1 MSRKHVDIKPILLN
15 IAGSAIVAFGL
26 FNVHSISQV
35 TEGGTL
41 GLTLF
46 FQHWLEISPA
56 ISGFIL
62 NVLCYALGA
71 IVLGKG
77 FILYSSVATVGFSF
91 FYAIFEKIGYLFPK
105 IVDYPLVAAIVGAM
119 FVGIGVG
126 LCVRGGGAPCGDD
139 ALAMSVSKLFH
150 IGIRWVYLISDL
162 AVLLMSLTYIPP
174 IKLLF
179 SLITVVLSGQ
189 IIGMV
194 ADFDFTKLN
203 RYKRKSS
210 EK

>member
-1 MSRKHVDIKPILLN
+1 MKAYFNVRSLFLN
-15 IAGSAIVAFGL
+15 IIGSAIVAFGL

-46 FQHWLEISPA
+46 LQHWLDISPA
-56 ISGFIL
+56 ISSFVL
-62 NVLCYALGA
+62 NALCYIFGA

-77 FILYSSVATVGFSF
+77 FILYSTVSAVGFSV

-105 IVDYPLVAAIVGAM
+105 IADHPFVASIIGAL

-139 ALAMSVSKLFH
+139 ALAMSVSN
-150 IGIRWVYLISDL
+150 ITRISIRWVYLSTDI
-162 AVLLMSLTYIPP
+162 AVLLLSLTYIAPQR
-174 IKLLF
+174 LVF
-179 SLITVVLSGQ
+179 SLITVLLSGQ
-189 IIGMV
+189 LIGV
-194 ADFDFTKLN
+194 VSEFKI
-203 RYKRKSS
+203 KSFFRDHNV
-210 EK
+210 K